1 MKIVI
6 GSMNPAKVAA
16 VKAIFLHQKV
26 GAMDVQTDVSKQP
39 FSDKETRAGAINRAR
54 HCKELTEGA
63 TGIGLE
69 GGVMYIDED
78 LYLCS
83 WGALVT
89 PKNQVYTASGA
100 RILLPTEIAEQ
111 LSDGEELGDI
121 IDGYA
126 NKINIR
132 EHEGAIGILTN
143 DYVSRREMFS
153 HIVKLL
159 KGQLDYDQNKNT
171 VG

>member
-6 GSMNPAKVAA
+6 GSMNPAKIDA
-16 VKAIFLHQKV
+16 VEAIFPDQKV
-26 GAMDVQTDVSKQP
+26 SAMDVQTDVSEQP
-39 FSDKETRAGAINRAR
+39 FSDLETRTGAINRAR

-69 GGVMYIDED
+69 GGVMYIGED

-89 PKNQVYTASGA
+89 PDNEVYTASGA
-100 RILLPTEIAEQ
+100 RILLPTEIAKQ
-111 LSDGEELGDI
+111 LSDGKELGDI

-126 NKINIR
+126 NKVNIR
-132 EHEGAIGILTN
+132 QHEGAIGILTN

-159 KGQLDYDQNKNT
+159 KGQLDYHQKNT
-171 VG
+171 VE